1 MVTELSAGAQTCAII
16 LHSGDHKHPTV
27 CGTDVCSVCWSR
39 GQETGVVTTERRRR
53 VACKGLHTNWEGS
66 LRKAALWEGF
76 DGSLSRRK
84 NSLPVV

>member
-1 MVTELSAGAQTCAII
+1 MLTELFAGTQTCAII
-16 LHSGDHKHPTV
+16 LHNGDHKNPTV
-27 CGTDVCSVCWSR
+27 WGTGVSSVYWTT
-39 GQETGVVTTERRRR
+39 GQETGVVTTGRRR
-53 VACKGLHTNWEGS
+53 VACMGLHTNWKGS